1 MKKGQTKATT
11 VKTTTT
17 KTTKKQVFS
26 PEDTQV
32 FTNVFSLFDTQ
43 GNGKLDIGELLNAME
58 AFKFDK
64 TNPGIFDLLSEL
76 DTPEAKKNGGLTMTE
91 FTTDINERLGD
102 TKSKEGIK
110 RTFELF
116 SDGDAITV
124 KSLTKSAEEL
134 NSDVSPDEIRS
145 LVEKAANNNEDIPY
159 EEFEEIISTSIV

>member
-1 MKKGQTKATT
+1 MSKKGQTTTKT
-11 VKTTTT
+11 VKTT
-17 KTTKKQVFS
+17 KTTKKTVFS

-32 FTNVFSLFDTQ
+32 FTNALNLFDTQ

-64 TNPGIFDLLSEL
+64 TNPGIYDLLSEL

-91 FTTDINERLGD
+91 FTTGINDRLGD

-116 SDGDAITV
+116 SDGDVITV
-124 KSLTKSAEEL
+124 NSLSKSAEDL
-134 NSDVSPDEIRS
+134 GTDISPDEIRS
-145 LVEKAANNNEDIPY
+145 LVEKAAENNQDIPY
-159 EEFEEIISTSIV
+159 EEFYEIMTTSII

>member
-1 MKKGQTKATT
+1 MSKKGQTKATV
-11 VKTTTT
+11 VKTT

-76 DTPEAKKNGGLTMTE
+76 DTPEAKV
-91 FTTDINERLGD
+91 F
-102 TKSKEGIK
+102 
-110 RTFELF
+110 F
-116 SDGDAITV
+116 V
-124 KSLTKSAEEL
+124 KVYPTIAHIFL
-134 NSDVSPDEIRS
+134 
-145 LVEKAANNNEDIPY
+145 
-159 EEFEEIISTSIV
+159 IIGYQNVFVNAF

>member
-1 MKKGQTKATT
+1 MSKKGQTTTKT
-11 VKTTTT
+11 VKTV
-17 KTTKKQVFS
+17 KTTKKQVFN

-32 FTNVFSLFDTQ
+32 FQNTFNLFDTQ

-64 TNPGIFDLLSEL
+64 SNPAIYDLLSEL

-91 FTTDINERLGD
+91 FTTEINDKLGD

-124 KSLTKSAEEL
+124 NSLVKSAEEL
-134 NSDVSPDEIRS
+134 NSEVSPDEIRS
-145 LVEKAANNNEDIPY
+145 LVEKAASNNQDIPY
-159 EEFEEIISTSIV
+159 EEFEEIITTSIV

>member
-43 GNGKLDIGELLNAME
+43 GNGKLDIGELLNTME

>member
-1 MKKGQTKATT
+1 MSKKGQTTTKT
-11 VKTTTT
+11 VKTV
-17 KTTKKQVFS
+17 KTTKKQVFN

-32 FTNVFSLFDTQ
+32 FQNTFNLFDTQ

-64 TNPGIFDLLSEL
+64 SNPAIYDLLSEL

-91 FTTDINERLGD
+91 FTTEINDKLGD

-124 KSLTKSAEEL
+124 NSLVKSAEEL
-134 NSDVSPDEIRS
+134 NSDISPDEIRS
-145 LVEKAANNNEDIPY
+145 LVEKAASNNQDIPY
-159 EEFEEIISTSIV
+159 EEFEEIITTSIV

>member
-1 MKKGQTKATT
+1 MPKKEQTTTKT
-11 VKTTTT
+11 VKTV

-32 FTNVFSLFDTQ
+32 FTNVFNLFDTQ

-64 TNPGIFDLLSEL
+64 SNPAIYDLLSEL

-91 FTTDINERLGD
+91 FTTEINDKLGD

-124 KSLTKSAEEL
+124 NSLVKSAEEL
-134 NSDVSPDEIRS
+134 NSEVSPEEIRS
-145 LVEKAANNNEDIPY
+145 LVEKAANNNQDIPY
-159 EEFEEIISTSIV
+159 EEFEEIITTSII

>member
-1 MKKGQTKATT
+1 MSKKGQTQAKT
-11 VKTTTT
+11 VKTT
-17 KTTKKQVFS
+17 KTTKKTIFS

-32 FTNVFSLFDTQ
+32 FTNALNLFDTQ
-43 GNGKLDIGELLNAME
+43 GNGKLDITELLNAME

-64 TNPGIFDLLSEL
+64 SNPGIYDLLSEL

-91 FTTDINERLGD
+91 FTTEINDRLGD

-124 KSLTKSAEEL
+124 KSLVKSAEDL
-134 NSDVSPDEIRS
+134 GTDISPDEIKS
-145 LVEKAANNNEDIPY
+145 LVEKAAENNQDIPY
-159 EEFEEIISTSIV
+159 EEFYEIMSTSVF

>member
-1 MKKGQTKATT
+1 
-11 VKTTTT
+11 
-17 KTTKKQVFS
+17 
-26 PEDTQV
+26 
-32 FTNVFSLFDTQ
+32 
-43 GNGKLDIGELLNAME
+43 ME

-76 DTPEAKKNGGLTMTE
+76 DTHEAKKNGGLTMTE